1 MTSSLTCLHGHSLDA
16 PVESSDSSE
25 LVCSLCGVDIRE
37 SSSKE
42 TESPGALALTV
53 VPTSE
58 RNVEPGQLVSQLLSD
73 DEPDSGASSG
83 SVSDDESAD
92 KVAPTSDF
100 VPADLQAGTEKR
112 PVPAETEAG
121 PEATKRSRRRKKDF
135 KTPSLA
141 GLEVM
146 EELGRGGMGVVY
158 RAFDEKHGREVALKT
173 LQRMGPDDLV
183 RFKQE
188 FRALADIAHR
198 NLASLYEL
206 HSDGK
211 TWCLTM
217 ELLRGVEFLEFVW
230 SEYDSLKID
239 GGRRRVADVAADSSR
254 LSMRRL
260 TRLYDVLKQLAVGLN
275 ELHRGGKLHSDI
287 KPSNVFV
294 TTEGRLVLLDF
305 GLIAEI
311 TRDED
316 GRMPKSI
323 QGTPHYMAPEQAA
336 CRALTEASDWYAVGV
351 MLYEVLTGRLPFQD
365 KSLKAMLRKQYEMPL
380 APDKRKPGVPK
391 ELNDLCMALL
401 EIDPANR
408 PSTVD
413 VLRAV
418 EADDIADSI
427 QEAATTTVVH
437 SADLVGRETHFETLQ
452 QSLAEVSEGA
462 TRSVFVHGF
471 SGMGK
476 SVLIRRFVD
485 SIHRSETTILLEG
498 RCYEQESVPF
508 KALDSLIDALGVY
521 LCELPAATLVTLMPN
536 DTLPLVRLFPVFGQV
551 PGATDADKPSVES
564 ADQQEFRQRALT
576 TLRDLLGNLG
586 QKQPVVLYIDD
597 LQWGDE
603 DSSNL
608 LADLVRPPESP
619 RLLLLGSYR
628 REDVETSPALRVLAD
643 AYQRGQDHPHRQEL
657 AVDALSETDA
667 SRLALSLLGRDSQRE
682 KQIAERIGKES
693 GGSPFFVWE
702 LAQHVQD
709 DASASVGTLELDE
722 VIWSR
727 VCRLS
732 EESRRLLEV
741 IAVAGRPMRAS
752 EAYQTIDERTHGPSL
767 LAQLRTSNFV
777 RTTEQEDDTVVETY
791 HDRIRESVVNHLAAG
806 KVRGHH
812 LKIALVIEQT
822 ASFSLSEVESHI
834 HRTPDFAE
842 PGEPMRIDH
851 RQWQRVFDLAYFF
864 DAADKP
870 ERALPYAL
878 VAAERARSQNA
889 LDVAEQ
895 QFDIARHGA
904 DESGSGDALRF
915 RIAEGLGDV
924 LVMRGRYQRADQ
936 QFQMARQLADLGL
949 VQARVDGKRGWIGY
963 KTGEMDSSNA
973 HFERALSA
981 TGTPVPS
988 NLLRQLLALTWEG
1001 GIQVLH
1007 TWFPGALTGKRSA
1020 DADGGSIDLIRAALH
1035 DGLGYPY
1042 FFAKG
1047 PIPVLWTH
1055 LRHMNRVQ
1063 SLWGADYAAV
1073 FAAWELFSP

>member
-1 MTSSLTCLHGHSLDA
+1 
-16 PVESSDSSE
+16 
-25 LVCSLCGVDIRE
+25 
-37 SSSKE
+37 
-42 TESPGALALTV
+42 
-53 VPTSE
+53 
-58 RNVEPGQLVSQLLSD
+58 
-73 DEPDSGASSG
+73 
-83 SVSDDESAD
+83 
-92 KVAPTSDF
+92 
-100 VPADLQAGTEKR
+100 
-112 PVPAETEAG
+112 
-121 PEATKRSRRRKKDF
+121 
-135 KTPSLA
+135 
-141 GLEVM
+141 
-146 EELGRGGMGVVY
+146 
-158 RAFDEKHGREVALKT
+158 
-173 LQRMGPDDLV
+173 MGPDDLV

-230 SEYDSLKID
+230 SEFDALKID
-239 GGRRRVADVAADSSR
+239 GGRRRSADVAADSWR

-275 ELHRGGKLHSDI
+275 ERHRGGKLHSDI
-287 KPSNVFV
+287 KRSIVFV

-311 TRDED
+311 TRDDD
-316 GRMPKSI
+316 GRMPKAI

-336 CRALTEASDWYAVGV
+336 CRRLSAASDWYAVGV
-351 MLYEVLTGRLPFQD
+351 MLYEALTGRLSFRD

-418 EADDIADSI
+418 EADDVADSI
-427 QEAATTTVVH
+427 QEAATATVIQSV
-437 SADLVGRETHFETLQ
+437 DLVGRETHFELLE
-452 QSLAEVSEGA
+452 QSLAEVRKGA

-476 SVLIRRFVD
+476 SVLIRSFVD
-485 SIHRSETTILLEG
+485 SIHRSDTTILLEG
-498 RCYEQESVPF
+498 SCYEQESVPF
-508 KALDSLIDALGVY
+508 KALDSLVDALVVY
-521 LCELPAATLVTLMPN
+521 LCELPPTTLVALIPN
-536 DTLPLVRLFPVFGQV
+536 DTLPMVRLFPVFGQV
-551 PGATDADKPSVES
+551 PGATDGDKPSVES
-564 ADQQEFRQRALT
+564 ADQQEFPQRALT
-576 TLRDLLGNLG
+576 ALTELLGNLG
-586 QKQPVVLYIDD
+586 QEQPVVLYIDD

-608 LADLVRPPESP
+608 LADLVRPPESL

-628 REDVETSPALRVLAD
+628 REDVETSPALKVHAD
-643 AYQRGQDHPHRQEL
+643 AYQKGQDHPHRHEL

-667 SRLALSLLGRDSQRE
+667 SRLALSLLGRDGNRE

-709 DASASVGTLELDE
+709 DASTSVGTLELDE

-791 HDRIRESVVNHLAAG
+791 HDRIRQSVVNHLAAG

-822 ASFSLSEVESHI
+822 AGFTLSEVESHI
-834 HRTPDFAE
+834 RGTPDFEE
-842 PGEPMRIDH
+842 PGEPLKIDH

-878 VAAERARSQNA
+878 VAAERARSLNA
-889 LDVAEQ
+889 LEVAEQ
-895 QFDIARHGA
+895 QFEIASHAA
-904 DESGSGDALRF
+904 DENASSDALRF
-915 RIAEGLGDV
+915 RIAEGRSDV
-924 LVMRGRYQRADQ
+924 LVMRARHERADQ
-936 QFQMARQLADLGL
+936 QFQMARQLATAGL
-949 VQARVDGKRGWIGY
+949 VQARVDGKRGWNGY
-963 KTGEMDSSNA
+963 KTGNMDDSNA
-973 HFERALSA
+973 HFERALEA

-988 NLLRQLLALTWEG
+988 RLLRQLLALTWEG

-1007 TWFPGALTGKRSA
+1007 TWFPGALTGGRSA
-1020 DADGGSIDLIRAALH
+1020 DTDRGSMDLFRAELH
-1035 DGLGYPY
+1035 DGLRYPY

-1055 LRHMNRVQ
+1055 LRHMNLAEKYPPSRKLGHTCGYHAVVMTAIPMAGRGTRYAERACEIHAALGDRLGEGMARSRKGMSLATLGRFREAVESGQAAVRLLEEAGDVWEANMVRIILSVPTYYSGELEEACRMAQTVLRVGYETGDYMAVACAMLFGTPTSPNFAEDGVVQ
-1063 SLWGADYAAV
+1063 SEVERPRTGPLSRCAIIMGRGLDLVHREDKPVEAA
-1073 FAAWELFSP
+1073 